1 MGTNAAFAQATVV
14 GLTNVVFTVVAMVL
28 IDRLGRKPLL
38 IAGLAGIIVS
48 MSLVSYGFGQATYT
62 LTDASVSALEIDAK
76 SKDNLMALSGTVFQS
91 DVAFK
96 RAVATQIDPQ
106 VARNHESAIIA
117 SAISVNAALVL
128 AGILGFVASFAI
140 SLGPVM
146 WVLFSEVFPNRIR
159 GIAIGFATIFNSGAS
174 FLVQFLFPWQLN
186 TFGTS
191 ATFALFAVVGL
202 LGMGLIWRLP
212 ETKGETLERLETKLA

>member
-1 MGTNAAFAQATVV
+1 MVIDKAGKDRVPADINNFSLE
-14 GLTNVVFTVVAMVL
+14 GNVDLCLRTQ
-28 IDRLGRKPLL
+28 LGNDTP
-38 IAGLAGIIVS
+38 
-48 MSLVSYGFGQATYT
+48 F
-62 LTDASVSALEIDAK
+62 
-76 SKDNLMALSGTVFQS
+76 KDNDAVWNSG
-91 DVAFK
+91 
-96 RAVATQIDPQ
+96 R
-106 VARNHESAIIA
+106 
-117 SAISVNAALVL
+117 
-128 AGILGFVASFAI
+128 FVASFAI

-174 FLVQFLFPWQLN
+174 FLVQFLFPWHLN
-186 TFGTS
+186 PFGTS